1 MGKGKVFLNG
11 HFYLKLSQQL
21 IKFSLLCSF
30 LREVSYFLRSEK
42 GPSVVP
48 QRHTDQPMLVQ
59 ISQDFG
65 ADFVPVVL
73 KAPLLA
79 WMVAVIALC
88 SAEHFCPQVVPSA
101 PPQAPPKPALGASF
115 TLGFSPL

>member
-1 MGKGKVFLNG
+1 M
-11 HFYLKLSQQL
+11 
-21 IKFSLLCSF
+21 KFSLLCNF
-30 LREVSYFLRSEK
+30 LREVSYFMRSKK

-48 QRHTDQPMLVQ
+48 QCQTDQPMLVQ
-59 ISQDFG
+59 ISQDFS

-73 KAPLLA
+73 KALLLA

-101 PPQAPPKPALGASF
+101 PLQAPPKPAFGASF
-115 TLGFSPL
+115 TLDFSLLRAKVTA